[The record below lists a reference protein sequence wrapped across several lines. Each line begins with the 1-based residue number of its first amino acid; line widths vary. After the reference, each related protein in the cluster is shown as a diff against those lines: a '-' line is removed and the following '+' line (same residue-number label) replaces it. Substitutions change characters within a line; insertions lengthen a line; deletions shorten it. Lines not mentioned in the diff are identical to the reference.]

1 MVKQT
6 QNLFTRSGGNG
17 GARTRTAAGV
27 DGLAV
32 QYART
37 DVRKKSFTVRTV
49 EQPQSRETARVLQ
62 KETQGRKSR
71 QPEYEEMQVESQQS
85 KYRETNDY

>member
-1 MVKQT
+1 MALVHKYMAKQN

-27 DGLAV
+27 DGLAL

-37 DVRKKSFTVRTV
+37 DVRKNSFTVRTE
-49 EQPQSRETARVLQ
+49 EQRNILRAEKRPVFL
-62 KETQGRKSR
+62 KKKL
-71 QPEYEEMQVESQQS
+71 EE
-85 KYRETNDY
+85 